1 MIYIFYLVILVKY
14 ILKRILYNMK
24 NLQYMFDGIP
34 AINHKKNKD
43 INKEKLIILLS
54 ILIGK

>member
-1 MIYIFYLVILVKY
+1 
-14 ILKRILYNMK
+14 MK

-43 INKEKLIILLS
+43 INKEKLIIS
-54 ILIGK
+54 KK